1 MKFKY
6 EDFTISLNE
15 LRELILSYAERKR
28 KYKPKSGIRFT
39 IEDIRKVINRK
50 RKGLSKDKIEIL
62 KNAMGC
68 INSKISYTEVRKE
81 NRRK

>member
-1 MKFKY
+1 MVDVKFKY

-50 RKGLSKDKIEIL
+50 RKGLSQLPTTL
-62 KNAMGC
+62 KG
-68 INSKISYTEVRKE
+68 RGLH
-81 NRRK
+81 